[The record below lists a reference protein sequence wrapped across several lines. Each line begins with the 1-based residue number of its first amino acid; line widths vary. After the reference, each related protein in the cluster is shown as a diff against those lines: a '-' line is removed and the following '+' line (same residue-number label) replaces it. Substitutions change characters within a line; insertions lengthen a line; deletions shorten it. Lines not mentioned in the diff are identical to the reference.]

1 MVAGLFL
8 AAALMV
14 PGILAPLNHQW
25 MRFGLLLH
33 KITNPIIMGLVFFVT
48 VTPTALVMKMM
59 GLDPLNRKIDRNAKF
74 LLDQS
79 DPTGAV
85 TQNHEIPILRAA
97 MSFVLEIWPF
107 MRARKKFWLLSIMLI
122 MMLYGGLVI
131 LTEGS
136 AIAPFIYTIF

>member
-1 MVAGLFL
+1 
-8 AAALMV
+8 MV

-59 GLDPLNRKIDRNAKF
+59 GKDPLNRKIDRNAKF

-97 MSFVLEIWPF
+97 MSFVLE
-107 MRARKKFWLLSIMLI
+107 
-122 MMLYGGLVI
+122 
-131 LTEGS
+131 T
-136 AIAPFIYTIF
+136 

>member
-48 VTPTALVMKMM
+48 VTSTALVMKMM
-59 GLDPLNRKIDRNAKF
+59 GLDPLNRKIDRNAK
-74 LLDQS
+74 S
-79 DPTGAV
+79 YWINRTPPG
-85 TQNHEIPILRAA
+85 P
-97 MSFVLEIWPF
+97 SP
-107 MRARKKFWLLSIMLI
+107 KIMK
-122 MMLYGGLVI
+122 YH
-131 LTEGS
+131 
-136 AIAPFIYTIF
+136 F